1 MRLRNVVRLW
11 ALLALVLTFAV
22 PAPAGA
28 QLRGADDGLHPL
40 DRAPAIASFEGRKI
54 NLAEDW
60 GDARACLIWRQGG
73 VVECF
78 RSGEALDA
86 FVARLTPRHQ
96 TTTRSSD
103 GGVTARSPG
112 LLAASSYSCS
122 SALRLFENNWYSGR
136 QLLFWDRGYWQNLYL
151 YGFDDQLSSYI
162 VGGCYTHLA
171 EDPDGGGWWYPGPT
185 YPYAGEPIMGWQDV
199 ISSIY
204 IE

>member
-1 MRLRNVVRLW
+1 MRLKNVVRLS
-11 ALLALVLTFAV
+11 ALAVLLTLGV
-22 PAPAGA
+22 PATAGA
-28 QLRGADDGLHPL
+28 QTRGDDGLPPARV
-40 DRAPAIASFEGRKI
+40 DRAPVIASFEGATI

-60 GDARACLIWRQGG
+60 GDAAACLIWRQGG

-86 FVARLTPRHQ
+86 FAAQLAPRHQ
-96 TTTRSSD
+96 AAIPPT
-103 GGVTARSPG
+103 GGG
-112 LLAASSYSCS
+112 LLATSSYSCG
-122 SALRLFENNWYSGR
+122 SALRLYQNNYYGGR

-162 VGGCYTHLA
+162 VGGCYAHLA

-185 YPYAGEPIMGWQDV
+185 YPYAGEPVMGWQDV